1 VIAWSH
7 NCLSYGHACLLDMPY
22 AADDG
27 GSDENGRSE
36 RLDPGRLERIVD
48 RLDDLVRLDILPLHY
63 QK

>member
-1 VIAWSH
+1 VITWSH
-7 NCLSYGHACLLDMPY
+7 KSLSYGHASLLDMPY

-27 GSDENGRSE
+27 GSDEDSRSE
-36 RLDPGRLERIVD
+36 RLDPRRLERIVN